1 MNPIVVKI
9 GGSALGNHD
18 TTSVPN
24 QPWLNLGIP
33 ADHGSAQRMFVKRGY
48 IPDGAGLR
56 CAEKGLVGEFS
67 T

>member
-24 QPWLNLGIP
+24 QPWLN
-33 ADHGSAQRMFVKRGY
+33 HGKQQSAGFIKTEV
-48 IPDGAGLR
+48 
-56 CAEKGLVGEFS
+56 VS
-67 T
+67 